1 MLIKPQCIH
10 KVPCTAQCAECVV
23 VVVQDSLAEAE
34 ALLWLAIWVSSET
47 CQTSQLAMV
56 FTRDLAHAEVV
67 LMLAAD
73 PQAVGWE
80 LKEGVALELAQLAT
94 VHHSLEPWLPVMANP
109 LLHHEWVQ
117 QRDARINVLLEL
129 RSKVRSKASSK
140 VSSKVQ
146 NNDQTKAQRK
156 V

>member
-1 MLIKPQCIH
+1 
-10 KVPCTAQCAECVV
+10 
-23 VVVQDSLAEAE
+23 
-34 ALLWLAIWVSSET
+34 
-47 CQTSQLAMV
+47 
-56 FTRDLAHAEVV
+56 
-67 LMLAAD
+67 MLAAD

-80 LKEGVALELAQLAT
+80 LEEGVALELAQLAT

-140 VSSKVQ
+140 VQ